1 MTAGLAYFTQGT
13 ADGTPIPVHF
23 NPTSLRVALTNQFGE
38 DPPEQH
44 ARATTAKLDVELL
57 FDTTHDGSDVRS
69 ATATL
74 RTLAVATGI
83 TPPASGQ
90 QAQANGSL
98 PKCFFHWGTTTF
110 EGLIESLT
118 ETLDFWSSDGVPL
131 RASITLSMKGS
142 ELKSSAYTASAMATN
157 IEAPAL
163 IDFVP
168 IPAMNGMGASGAAA
182 KGGDPGAGRFLAALN
197 GMESMRAGASAGAS
211 LSASASINLSAAAG
225 FAMSGG
231 VSAGASAGF
240 SAGAGI
246 GFGAGASAGASAS
259 AGLSASVG
267 VGMAAGMSAGA
278 GFSAGASAGAGFSAG
293 ASAGA
298 GFSAGAGASFGASA
312 GASASFGA
320 SAGASFGASASAS
333 GFSSSSSSFSSSF
346 SSSGVSYS
354 GSASAGVSASQ
365 GAFAALGSSKTT
377 LPSGGFSLD
386 KLLPPPAPAVGANA
400 QFDSTGKL
408 VSGGGQVAA
417 SYTASAG
424 VTFF

>member
-13 ADGTPIPVHF
+13 ADGTAIPVHF

-69 ATATL
+69 ATAAL
-74 RTLAVATGI
+74 RALAVATGV
-83 TPPASGQ
+83 TPPPSGQ
-90 QAQANGSL
+90 QQQANGSL
-98 PKCFFHWGTTTF
+98 PKAFFHWGTTCF

-142 ELKSSAYTASAMATN
+142 ELKSSAFTASAMATN
-157 IEAPAL
+157 VEAPAL
-163 IDFVP
+163 VDFVP
-168 IPAMNGMGASGAAA
+168 VPAMNGMGASGAAA

-197 GMESMRAGASAGAS
+197 GMESMRGGASAGAS

-225 FAMSGG
+225 FSMSGG

-267 VGMAAGMSAGA
+267 VGMAAGA

-312 GASASFGA
+312 GASAGFGA

-333 GFSSSSSSFSSSF
+333 GLSTSSSFSRSS
-346 SSSGVSYS
+346 VSYG

-377 LPSGGFSLD
+377 LPAGGFSLD
-386 KLLPPPAPAVGANA
+386 KLLPPPAPAVGPNA
-400 QFDSTGKL
+400 QFDSTGKV
-408 VSGGGQVAA
+408 VSAGGQVAA
-417 SYTASAG
+417 SYTASASAG

>member
-1 MTAGLAYFTQGT
+1 MTPGLAYFTQGT

-23 NPTSLRVALTNQFGE
+23 NPTSLRVTLTNQFGE

-44 ARATTAKLDVELL
+44 ARATTGKLDCELL

-69 ATATL
+69 ATAAL
-74 RTLAVATGI
+74 RAMAVATGVA
-83 TPPASGQ
+83 PPPSGQ
-90 QAQANGSL
+90 QQQSNGSL
-98 PKCFFHWGTTTF
+98 PKVFFHWGTTTF
-110 EGLIESLT
+110 EGLIESLS
-118 ETLDFWSSDGVPL
+118 ETLDYWSSDGVPL
-131 RASITLSMKGS
+131 RASINLSMKGS
-142 ELKSSAYTASAMATN
+142 ELRSGAYTASAMATAV
-157 IEAPAL
+157 ETPAL
-163 IDFVP
+163 VDFVP
-168 IPAMNGMGASGAAA
+168 VPAMNGLGASGAAA
-182 KGGDPGAGRFLAALN
+182 RSGDPGAGRFLAALN
-197 GMESMRAGASAGAS
+197 KMESMRSGAPAGAS
-211 LSASASINLSAAAG
+211 LGASASARLSAAAG
-225 FAMSGG
+225 FAASGG
-231 VSAGASAGF
+231 VSAGGSAGF
-240 SAGAGI
+240 KAGAGI

-293 ASAGA
+293 AT
-298 GFSAGAGASFGASA
+298 AGAGASFGASA
-312 GASASFGA
+312 GASAGFVA
-320 SAGASFGASASAS
+320 SAGASFAASAGASAFAGSGGSFSAS
-333 GFSSSSSSFSSSF
+333 A
-346 SSSGVSYS
+346 VSYG

-417 SYTASAG
+417 GYSASASAG

>member
-1 MTAGLAYFTQGT
+1 MTGLAYFTQGT
-13 ADGTPIPVHF
+13 ADGTAIPVHF
-23 NPTSLRVALTNQFGE
+23 NPTSLRVALTNQFGD

-69 ATATL
+69 ATAAL
-74 RTLAVATGI
+74 RALAVATGVA
-83 TPPASGQ
+83 PPAGGQ
-90 QAQANGSL
+90 QQQANGSL
-98 PKCFFHWGTTTF
+98 PKAFFHWGTTCF

-131 RASITLSMKGS
+131 RASINLSMKGS
-142 ELKSSAYTASAMATN
+142 ELRSSAYTASAMATN
-157 IEAPAL
+157 VEAPAL
-163 IDFVP
+163 VDFVP
-168 IPAMNGMGASGAAA
+168 VAAMDGTGASGAAA

-211 LSASASINLSAAAG
+211 LSASASIRLSAAAG
-225 FAMSGG
+225 FAASGG

-240 SAGAGI
+240 KAGAGI

-267 VGMAAGMSAGA
+267 VGMAAGASAGA

-298 GFSAGAGASFGASA
+298 GFSAGASA
-312 GASASFGA
+312 GASAFGGP
-320 SAGASFGASASAS
+320 SS
-333 GFSSSSSSFSSSF
+333 GF
-346 SSSGVSYS
+346 SSSGVSYG

-386 KLLPPPAPAVGANA
+386 KLLPPPAPAVGAGA
-400 QFDSTGKL
+400 RFDSTGKV

-417 SYTASAG
+417 SYSASASASASAG

>member
-13 ADGTPIPVHF
+13 ADGAAIPVHF

-69 ATATL
+69 ATAAL
-74 RTLAVATGI
+74 RALAVATGV
-83 TPPASGQ
+83 TAPPSGQ
-90 QAQANGSL
+90 QQQQASGSL
-98 PKCFFHWGTTTF
+98 PKAFFHWGTTTF

-163 IDFVP
+163 VDFVP
-168 IPAMNGMGASGAAA
+168 VPAMNGASGAAA
-182 KGGDPGAGRFLAALN
+182 AGGDPGAGRFLAALN

-211 LSASASINLSAAAG
+211 LSASASINLSAAAS
-225 FAMSGG
+225 FSMSGG
-231 VSAGASAGF
+231 VSAGASAGL

-246 GFGAGASAGASAS
+246 GVGAGASAGASAS

-267 VGMAAGMSAGA
+267 VGMAAG
-278 GFSAGASAGAGFSAG
+278 ASAGVGL
-293 ASAGA
+293 
-298 GFSAGAGASFGASA
+298 SAGAGASFGASA
-312 GASASFGA
+312 GASAGFGV
-320 SAGASFGASASAS
+320 SAGASFGASAGAG
-333 GFSSSSSSFSSSF
+333 GFSSSS
-346 SSSGVSYS
+346 VSYS
-354 GSASAGVSASQ
+354 GSASAGISASQ

-377 LPSGGFSLD
+377 LPSGSFSLD
-386 KLLPPPAPAVGANA
+386 KLLPPPAPAVGPNA
-400 QFDSTGKL
+400 QFDSTGKV
-408 VSGGGQVAA
+408 VSAGGQVAA
-417 SYTASAG
+417 SYTASASAG

>member
-13 ADGTPIPVHF
+13 AEGTPIPVHF

-69 ATATL
+69 ATASL
-74 RTLAVATGI
+74 RALAVATGV
-83 TPPASGQ
+83 TAPASGQ
-90 QAQANGSL
+90 QQQANGSL
-98 PKCFFHWGTTTF
+98 PKAFFHWGTTTF

-118 ETLDFWSSDGVPL
+118 ETLDYWSSDGVPL

-157 IEAPAL
+157 VEAPAL
-163 IDFVP
+163 VDFVP
-168 IPAMNGMGASGAAA
+168 VPAMNGMGASGAAA

-197 GMESMRAGASAGAS
+197 GMESMRAGAAAGAS
-211 LSASASINLSAAAG
+211 ISASASINLSAAAG

-231 VSAGASAGF
+231 VSAGASAGL

-278 GFSAGASAGAGFSAG
+278 GFSAGAGAGL
-293 ASAGA
+293 
-298 GFSAGAGASFGASA
+298 SAGAGASFGASA
-312 GASASFGA
+312 GASFGA
-320 SAGASFGASASAS
+320 SAGASFGASAGASSFAASTSAS
-333 GFSSSSSSFSSSF
+333 SFGGQS
-346 SSSGVSYS
+346 VSYG

-377 LPSGGFSLD
+377 LPAGGFSLD
-386 KLLPPPAPAVGANA
+386 KLLPPPAPAVGPNA
-400 QFDSTGKL
+400 HFDSTGKV
-408 VSGGGQVAA
+408 VSSGGQVAA
-417 SYTASAG
+417 SYSASASAG

>member
-13 ADGTPIPVHF
+13 ADGTAIPVHF

-69 ATATL
+69 ATAAL
-74 RTLAVATGI
+74 RALAVATGI
-83 TPPASGQ
+83 TPAASGQ
-90 QAQANGSL
+90 QQQQQANGSL
-98 PKCFFHWGTTTF
+98 PKAFFHWGTTCF

-118 ETLDFWSSDGVPL
+118 ETLDYWSSDGVPL

-157 IEAPAL
+157 VEAPAL
-163 IDFVP
+163 VDFVP
-168 IPAMNGMGASGAAA
+168 VPAMDGMGASGAAA
-182 KGGDPGAGRFLAALN
+182 RGGDPGAGRFLAALN

-225 FAMSGG
+225 FAASGG

-240 SAGAGI
+240 KAGAGI

-298 GFSAGAGASFGASA
+298 GASFGASA
-312 GASASFGA
+312 GASAGFGA
-320 SAGASFGASASAS
+320 SAGASFGASAGAS
-333 GFSSSSSSFSSSF
+333 GFSSASSSSS
-346 SSSGVSYS
+346 VSYS

-365 GAFAALGSSKTT
+365 GAFAALGSSKTA

-386 KLLPPPAPAVGANA
+386 KLLPPPAPTVGANA
-400 QFDSTGKL
+400 QFDSTGKV